1 MLLLLNIVAANAF
14 DTNEVF
20 GIKQQTAPNAYQQY
34 VGQKFFVRPA
44 YGSLETWNKSGFK
57 YDKAYDGKIF
67 VIKKITTKNVELN
80 KKPNTEVTVEAIAD
94 GSKDKIKFKGYQ
106 EVSVKVSIWSGV
118 KQWPLIGYMPIVFVE
133 PFEAYKKQHM
143 GEVVEN
149 DMVKDTYEVIDV
161 FMGRGQGKE
170 NATAQPNITVRNMRT
185 GKVVSCPYSERETAP
200 FADALTGKYKVSLMK
215 VEKPEDASNRYGETK
230 TIQDEGVDKYSYNDS
245 IIDITIFST
254 TSQFNFVLQ
263 NVSNHSI
270 KVIWN
275 EAAFVD
281 IDGSSSKIMHVGTK
295 YIDRE
300 GNQPPTTIIRGAKID
315 DVATPTKN
323 VYYLERVGW
332 ETHPMLP
339 QTYKGKEAGEI
350 RLMLPI
356 QIKDVVNEYTFVFKV
371 YYSYDH
377 PELLKTEKL

>member
-1 MLLLLNIVAANAF
+1 M
-14 DTNEVF
+14 
-20 GIKQQTAPNAYQQY
+20 
-34 VGQKFFVRPA
+34 GQKFFVRPA
-44 YGSLETWNKSGFK
+44 YGSLETWNKSDFK

-215 VEKPEDASNRYGETK
+215 VEKPEDASNRY
-230 TIQDEGVDKYSYNDS
+230 
-245 IIDITIFST
+245 
-254 TSQFNFVLQ
+254 
-263 NVSNHSI
+263 
-270 KVIWN
+270 
-275 EAAFVD
+275 
-281 IDGSSSKIMHVGTK
+281 
-295 YIDRE
+295 
-300 GNQPPTTIIRGAKID
+300 
-315 DVATPTKN
+315 
-323 VYYLERVGW
+323 
-332 ETHPMLP
+332 
-339 QTYKGKEAGEI
+339 
-350 RLMLPI
+350 
-356 QIKDVVNEYTFVFKV
+356 
-371 YYSYDH
+371 
-377 PELLKTEKL
+377 